1 MGLLYELSD
10 LRSFQAANDVV
21 RSEGVLVNLR
31 IWTTQRQR
39 EKLNCRRTAV
49 TATTSP
55 KSSISNNVWEAM
67 HYSNIAEF

>member
-31 IWTTQRQR
+31 I
-39 EKLNCRRTAV
+39 
-49 TATTSP
+49 
-55 KSSISNNVWEAM
+55 
-67 HYSNIAEF
+67 